1 MINLEDHLPKR
12 KSISK
17 IVLKTQ
23 EVKLGDTPD
32 GVTLE
37 SIQINEEPSS
47 PLEIGPEVLG
57 ETKASKMIKR
67 DLKEEEGN

>member
-17 IVLKTQ
+17 IALKTQ

-32 GVTLE
+32 GVNLE
-37 SIQINEEPSS
+37 SIQINEEPS

-67 DLKEEEGN
+67 DLTEEEGN

>member
-37 SIQINEEPSS
+37 SIQINEEPS
-47 PLEIGPEVLG
+47 PLEIGHEISG
-57 ETKASKMIKR
+57 ETKADKMIKR
-67 DLKEEEGN
+67 DLTEEEGN